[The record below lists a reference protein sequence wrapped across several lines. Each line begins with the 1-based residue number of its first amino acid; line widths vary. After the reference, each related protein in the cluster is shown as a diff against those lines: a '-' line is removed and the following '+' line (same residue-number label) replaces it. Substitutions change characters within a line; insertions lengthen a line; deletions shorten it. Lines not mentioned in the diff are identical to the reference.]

1 MKVARDIK
9 GDDGKNGTDKAGVES
24 GVLFPR
30 LNVKETKTAGPRA
43 PPRNKMALYEQ
54 FTIPSNR
61 FVQPSHCAARQNTS
75 ASLNQ
80 PASCDG
86 RFMYTPYYVSPNA
99 YATVNFPGQFLGQN
113 LISRSNSTATESD
126 KSTKCALAKNREHLS
141 VKATYSN
148 PRVSKSQLNPN
159 PFSTAGIEVED
170 FSLQISRRLSSN
182 NLMGNATVGGL
193 HVHKSGQRT
202 SNPVV
207 GSASECLRTVPLQVD
222 NGLKSPVQH
231 IISAI
236 MPSDRMGSRE
246 RGADLCRERS
256 PSIHGDAYCVED
268 GLCLPRCPNEGAE
281 DEYRVDDDDN
291 YQSKTSSS
299 SDNIAD
305 SKGVDNFSS
314 RGECQTVG
322 QSHGIHEPLKSSLA
336 CVELQYAG
344 ENISIDLQNA
354 MDGVQRP
361 KESQRKQSIRDQC
374 KSKPCNDR
382 QSMVVDSGLL
392 EVGKGDP
399 SDYNSDS
406 SMVDSVHIFEITPNN
421 VIAAIGQKEFWRV
434 RKAILRQQKIFS
446 TQVFELHR
454 LLKVQKL
461 IAISSN
467 MLIEDNAYESMPVC
481 ISEEQCVPAI
491 DPEKFPKASLIQ
503 VHHSSEIAVTK
514 GKTGNKEASTH
525 SIIPSHLSAKESAQP
540 LAKDTDAQPL
550 AKDTEDR
557 LNAVPFPVVAGV
569 PGSASAW
576 GYPAYSQN
584 SFGMPS
590 HPGGYVCYHPH
601 QFNHLGAPGTVMG
614 IPCLEGNSM
623 SAPNVHG
630 CQHQSQCSVEY
641 QANAPGHFSK
651 YPFPD
656 GFCYNSPTGPVASK
670 AFKRTSR
677 ASHSFSEGGLS
688 VGSGSREK
696 MPAGSFGFESG
707 LKQTKQVAHPSP
719 DRSSNIHHSQ
729 VSVSKFPVRQDS
741 VPVVQ
746 SQHHGLSSD
755 HQNSVH
761 DCSGSLSEKERE
773 DTSKRDERFNSMN
786 WRHLADDHN
795 YEGHMPKDLDKNC
808 AVILATGDLENQAL
822 SLFPMSSSVS
832 YSSEMVRDESLL
844 SSNDQ
849 RVRVIKSVPRAAM
862 AASES
867 TADIL
872 LSLQRERQ

>member
-1 MKVARDIK
+1 MKVAKDIK
-9 GDDGKNGTDKAGVES
+9 GDDGKNGTDKEGVES

-30 LNVKETKTAGPRA
+30 LNVKETITAGPRA

-54 FTIPSNR
+54 FTIPSHR
-61 FVQPSHCAARQNTS
+61 FVQPSHAAARQNSS

-99 YATVNFPGQFLGQN
+99 YATVNFPGQLLGQN

-126 KSTKCALAKNREHLS
+126 KSTKCALAKSREHLS

-148 PRVSKSQLNPN
+148 PRVSKSQPNPN

-170 FSLQISRRLSSN
+170 LSLQSSRRLSNN

-193 HVHKSGQRT
+193 HVHKRGQRT
-202 SNPVV
+202 SNAVI
-207 GSASECLRTVPLQVD
+207 GCASEGFRTVPLHVD
-222 NGLKSPVQH
+222 NVLKSPVRH
-231 IISAI
+231 TISAI

-246 RGADLCRERS
+246 REVDLCRERS
-256 PSIHGDAYCVED
+256 QSIHGDAYYVED
-268 GLCLPRCPNEGAE
+268 GSCLPRCPNEGAE
-281 DEYRVDDDDN
+281 DESRVDDDDN
-291 YQSKTSSS
+291 YQSKNSSS
-299 SDNIAD
+299 SENIAD
-305 SKGVDNFSS
+305 SKGVDRFSS
-314 RGECQTVG
+314 KGECQTVA
-322 QSHGIHEPLKSSLA
+322 QSHGIQEPLKSSLA

-344 ENISIDLQNA
+344 ENLSIDLLNV
-354 MDGVQRP
+354 MDGAQSH
-361 KESQRKQSIRDQC
+361 KESQKKQSIRDQC
-374 KSKPCNDR
+374 KSKPCNDCR
-382 QSMVVDSGLL
+382 SMVVDSGLL
-392 EVGKGDP
+392 EVGKDDP
-399 SDYNSDS
+399 SDHNSDS

-461 IAISSN
+461 IALSSN
-467 MLIEDNAYESMPVC
+467 MLIEDNAYEGMPVC
-481 ISEEQCVPAI
+481 TSEEQCVPAI
-491 DPEKFPKASLIQ
+491 DPENFPKSLSIQ
-503 VHHSSEIAVTK
+503 VHHSSVNAVNK
-514 GKTGNKEASTH
+514 AKTGNKEATTH
-525 SIIPSHLSAKESAQP
+525 SSIPAHQSAKESAQP
-540 LAKDTDAQPL
+540 LAN
-550 AKDTEDR
+550 DTEDQ
-557 LNAVPFPVVAGV
+557 LNAAPFPVATVV

-584 SFGMPS
+584 SFGMAS
-590 HPGGYVCYHPH
+590 HPGGYVCYHPYR
-601 QFNHLGAPGTVMG
+601 FNHLGAPGTVMG

-630 CQHQSQCSVEY
+630 CQHQSPCSVEY
-641 QANAPGHFSK
+641 QANVPGHFSK
-651 YPFPD
+651 CPFPD
-656 GFCYNSPTGPVASK
+656 GFCYNSTKVPVASES
-670 AFKRTSR
+670 FKRTSR
-677 ASHSFSEGGLS
+677 AFNSFSEGGPS
-688 VGSGSREK
+688 VGNGSREE
-696 MPAGSFGFESG
+696 MPAGPFGFESG
-707 LKQTKQVAHPSP
+707 LKQTKQATHLSP

-729 VSVSKFPVRQDS
+729 GSVSKFPVRQDC
-741 VPVVQ
+741 VPVIQ
-746 SQHHGLSSD
+746 SQHHGLSSN

-761 DCSGSLSEKERE
+761 HCSESLSEKERD
-773 DTSKRDERFNSMN
+773 DTSKREERFKSMN

-795 YEGHMPKDLDKNC
+795 YEGHMPKNLDKNC
-808 AVILATGDLENQAL
+808 AVILAAGDLENQAL

-832 YSSEMVRDESLL
+832 YSSEMVRDESLF
-844 SSNDQ
+844 SSNGQ

-872 LSLQRERQ
+872 LSLQRERRQ